1 MPHPDSGPARHAPP
15 APSPTV
21 ETIVIPAPR
30 RLTVLLT
37 AGAYLLITLD
47 ALVVVTA
54 LPSIHSD
61 LGGGAGNL
69 PWIINAYA
77 LTFAAGIITAAALG
91 DRLGR
96 RRTYVAGLLV
106 FSLASAACAL
116 APTLGLLIG
125 FRAVQGL
132 GAAIVMPLGL
142 TLLTSSFP
150 AERRGAVVGIWGG
163 VAGLGV
169 AAGPLIGGVVT
180 EGLDWHW
187 IFWVNVPL
195 GIAAVV
201 AVLRVL
207 PESYGPRTRL
217 DPIGMV
223 TASGAMGALVWGV
236 LRAPDAGWRS
246 TEVVVSL
253 VVGVGL
259 LIGFVAWESV
269 APAPM
274 VPLSLFG
281 SRVFSA
287 AALTQFLMAASIFAT
302 AYVTSQYFQIA
313 RGYSP
318 LGTGLRFL
326 PWTMTPLLIAPIAGK
341 LVDRVGARALAAPG
355 LVLQALGF
363 LWILHEAH
371 NRAGYAAFVVP
382 FVLAGV
388 GISMALPAPSAA
400 GLNAAP
406 PALLGRSA
414 GVLNTLQ
421 QIGQAFGVAVVTVVF
436 EAHGSLDSPAQTL
449 SGYEPALL
457 TAAGISLL
465 GALAA
470 LGISHH
476 RQAPV
481 RDGAASPEEVAE
493 GAAA

>member
-1 MPHPDSGPARHAPP
+1 MPDPDLTTQPH
-15 APSPTV
+15 
-21 ETIVIPAPR
+21 R

-54 LPSIHSD
+54 LPSIHAD

-96 RRTYVAGLLV
+96 RRTYVAGLLL

-116 APTLGLLIG
+116 APNLGVLIG

-150 AERRGAVVGIWGG
+150 ADRRGAVVGIWGG

-169 AAGPLIGGVVT
+169 ASGPLVGGVVT

-195 GIAAVV
+195 GVAAVI
-201 AVLRVL
+201 AILRVL

-217 DPIGMV
+217 DPVGMV
-223 TASGAMGALVWGV
+223 TASGAMGMLVWGV
-236 LRAPDAGWRS
+236 LRVPEAGWAS
-246 TEVVVSL
+246 AEVL
-253 VVGVGL
+253 VALALGAVL
-259 LIGFVAWESV
+259 LAGFLVWESV

-274 VPLSLFG
+274 VPLSLFR
-281 SRVFSA
+281 SRVFASA
-287 AALTQFLMAASIFAT
+287 SLTQFLMAASIFAT
-302 AYVTSQYFQIA
+302 AYVTSQFFQIA
-313 RGYSP
+313 RGDSP

-326 PWTMTPLLIAPIAGK
+326 PWTMTPLLIAPIAGQ
-341 LVDRVGARALAAPG
+341 LVDRVGARVIAAPG
-355 LVLQALGF
+355 LVLQAAGF
-363 LWILHEAH
+363 LWLLHEAH
-371 NRAGYAAFVVP
+371 VHAGYAAFVAP

-400 GLNAAP
+400 GLNAAAP
-406 PALLGRSA
+406 PLLGRAA
-414 GVLNTLQ
+414 GVLNTVQ
-421 QIGQAFGVAVVTVVF
+421 QIGQAAGVAVVTVVF
-436 EAHGSLDSPAQTL
+436 EAHGSLDSPAHTL
-449 SGYEPALL
+449 SGYEPALV
-457 TAAGISLL
+457 TAAVISVL
-465 GALAA
+465 GAVAA
-470 LGISHH
+470 LGISRHRPAPVVEGEGS
-476 RQAPV
+476 RQAIT
-481 RDGAASPEEVAE
+481 E

>member
-1 MPHPDSGPARHAPP
+1 MSTTEPH
-15 APSPTV
+15 
-21 ETIVIPAPR
+21 R

-37 AGAYLLITLD
+37 AGAYLLVTLD

-54 LPSIHSD
+54 LPSIHAD

-96 RRTYVAGLLV
+96 RKMYVGGLVL

-116 APTLGLLIG
+116 APSLNWLIAC
-125 FRAVQGL
+125 RAVQGL

-150 AERRGAVVGIWGG
+150 ADRRGAVVGIWGG

-169 AAGPLIGGVVT
+169 ASGPLVGGAVT

-187 IFWVNVPL
+187 VFWVNVPL
-195 GIAAVV
+195 GLAAAV
-201 AVLRVL
+201 AVRRILA
-207 PESYGPRTRL
+207 ETYGPRTRL
-217 DPIGMV
+217 DPLGMV
-223 TASGAMGALVWGV
+223 TASGAMAALVFGV
-236 LRAPDAGWRS
+236 LRSPELGWGS
-246 TEVVVSL
+246 AEVQGSLALGVVL
-253 VVGVGL
+253 LAAFVGWQ
-259 LIGFVAWESV
+259 AV

-274 VPLSLFG
+274 VPLSIFR
-281 SRVFSA
+281 SSVFSA

-302 AYVTSQYFQIA
+302 AYVTSQYFQVS
-313 RGYSP
+313 RGDSP

-326 PWTMTPLLIAPIAGK
+326 PWTMTPLLVAPVAGK
-341 LVDRVGARALAAPG
+341 LVDRVGARALATPG
-355 LVLQALGF
+355 LVMQAVGF
-363 LWILHEAH
+363 LWLLHEAH
-371 NRAGYAAFVVP
+371 THASYAAFVAP

-406 PALLGRSA
+406 PALLGRAA
-414 GVLNTLQ
+414 GILNTVQ
-421 QIGQAFGVAVVTVVF
+421 QIGQAAGVAVVTVVF
-436 EAHGSLDSPAQTL
+436 EAHGSLATPGATL
-449 SGYEPALL
+449 SGYEPALA
-457 TAAGISLL
+457 TAAGISVL

-470 LGISHH
+470 LGI
-476 RQAPV
+476 RRVRATVTPAPPAV
-481 RDGAASPEEVAE
+481 VAE

>member
-1 MPHPDSGPARHAPP
+1 MPRSDPGPTPREAPTTPPDPEAV
-15 APSPTV
+15 T
-21 ETIVIPAPR
+21 IPAPR

-54 LPSIHSD
+54 LPSIHAD

-96 RRTYVAGLLV
+96 RRTYVAGLLL

-116 APTLGLLIG
+116 APSLGILIG

-150 AERRGAVVGIWGG
+150 ADRRGAVVGIWGG

-169 AAGPLIGGVVT
+169 ASGPLVGGVVT

-207 PESYGPRTRL
+207 PETYGPRTRL

-223 TASGAMGALVWGV
+223 TASGAMASLVWGV
-236 LRAPDAGWRS
+236 LRAPEAGWRS
-246 TEVVVSL
+246 TEVVVAL
-253 VVGVGL
+253 VVGVAL
-259 LIGFVAWESV
+259 LAGFVAWQSV

-274 VPLSLFG
+274 VPLSLFA

-302 AYVTSQYFQIA
+302 AYVTSQYFQVA
-313 RGYSP
+313 RGDSP

-326 PWTMTPLLIAPIAGK
+326 PWTMTPLLIAPVAGR
-341 LVDRVGARALAAPG
+341 LVDRLGARALAAPG
-355 LVLQALGF
+355 LALQAVGF

-371 NRAGYAAFVVP
+371 THAAYGHFVLP

-421 QIGQAFGVAVVTVVF
+421 QIGQAVGVAVVTVAF
-436 EAHGSLDSPAQTL
+436 DAHGSLDSPAETL
-449 SGYEPALL
+449 SGYEPALV
-457 TAAGISLL
+457 TAASLSLL

-470 LGISHH
+470 LGITHH
-476 RQAPV
+476 RRAPV
-481 RDGAASPEEVAE
+481 LGAGTSADDVAE
-493 GAAA
+493 GAVA

>member
-1 MPHPDSGPARHAPP
+1 MRHPDLGPTHTQ
-15 APSPTV
+15 SPETPV
-21 ETIVIPAPR
+21 STQTIVIPPQR

-54 LPSIHSD
+54 LPSIHAD

-77 LTFAAGIITAAALG
+77 LTFATGIITAAALG

-96 RRTYVAGLLV
+96 RRTYVGGLLL

-116 APTLGLLIG
+116 APNLGVLIG

-150 AERRGAVVGIWGG
+150 ADRRGAVVGIWGG

-169 AAGPLIGGVVT
+169 ASGPLVGGAVT

-195 GIAAVV
+195 GVAAVV

-207 PESYGPRTRL
+207 PETYGPRTRF

-223 TASGAMGALVWGV
+223 TASGAMGSLVWGV
-236 LRAPDAGWRS
+236 LRAPEAGWGA
-246 TEVVVSL
+246 TEVLVALVLGVV
-253 VVGVGL
+253 L
-259 LIGFVAWESV
+259 LAGFVAWESV

-274 VPLSLFG
+274 VPLSLFR
-281 SRVFSA
+281 SRVFA
-287 AALTQFLMAASIFAT
+287 AASLTQFLMAASIFAT
-302 AYVTSQYFQIA
+302 AYVTSQYFQIS
-313 RGYSP
+313 RGDSP

-326 PWTMTPLLIAPIAGK
+326 PWTMTPLLIAPIAGQ
-341 LVDRVGARALAAPG
+341 LVDRLGARALAAPG
-355 LVLQALGF
+355 LVLQAFGF
-363 LWILHEAH
+363 VWILHEAH
-371 NRAGYAAFVVP
+371 THAGYAEFVVP
-382 FVLAGV
+382 FVVAGV

-414 GVLNTLQ
+414 GVLNTVQ
-421 QIGQAFGVAVVTVVF
+421 QIGQATGVAVVTVVF
-436 EAHGSLDSPAQTL
+436 DAHGSLDSPAQTL
-449 SGYEPALL
+449 SGYEPALV
-457 TAAGISLL
+457 TAAAISLL
-465 GALAA
+465 GAIAA
-470 LGISHH
+470 LGISRH
-476 RQAPV
+476 RRAASVVGPAPV
-481 RDGAASPEEVAE
+481 EEIATRV
-493 GAAA
+493 

>member
-1 MPHPDSGPARHAPP
+1 MPH
-15 APSPTV
+15 
-21 ETIVIPAPR
+21 R

-54 LPSIHSD
+54 LPSIHAD

-77 LTFAAGIITAAALG
+77 LTFATGIITAAALG

-96 RRTYVAGLLV
+96 RRTYVGGLLL

-116 APTLGLLIG
+116 APNLDVLIA
-125 FRAVQGL
+125 FRAIQGV

-150 AERRGAVVGIWGG
+150 ADRRGAVVGIWGG

-169 AAGPLIGGVVT
+169 ACGPLVGGVVT

-195 GIAAVV
+195 GIAA
-201 AVLRVL
+201 AGTVLRVL
-207 PESYGPRTRL
+207 PETYGPRTRL
-217 DPIGMV
+217 DPIGIV
-223 TASGAMGALVWGV
+223 TVSGAMGSLVWGV
-236 LRAPDAGWRS
+236 LRVPEAGWGA
-246 TEVVVSL
+246 TEVL
-253 VVGVGL
+253 VALALGVL
-259 LIGFVAWESV
+259 LLASFVAWESV

-274 VPLSLFG
+274 VPLSLFR
-281 SRVFSA
+281 SQVFA
-287 AALTQFLMAASIFAT
+287 AASVTQFLMAASIFAT

-313 RGYSP
+313 RGDAP

-326 PWTMTPLLIAPIAGK
+326 PWTMTPLLIAPIAGR
-341 LVDRVGARALAAPG
+341 LVDRIGARALAAPG
-355 LVLQALGF
+355 LVLQAFGF

-371 NRAGYAAFVVP
+371 AHAGYAEFVVP
-382 FVLAGV
+382 FVVAGV

-406 PALLGRSA
+406 AALLGRSA
-414 GVLNTLQ
+414 GVLNTVQ
-421 QIGQAFGVAVVTVVF
+421 QLGQATGVAVITVVF
-436 EAHGSLDSPAQTL
+436 DAHGSLDSPAQTL
-449 SGYEPALL
+449 SGYEPALV
-457 TAAGISLL
+457 TAATISLL
-465 GALAA
+465 GAIAA

-476 RQAPV
+476 RRTAILEGPAPAEETV
-481 RDGAASPEEVAE
+481 KAAPA
-493 GAAA
+493 

>member
-1 MPHPDSGPARHAPP
+1 MPPIEH
-15 APSPTV
+15 
-21 ETIVIPAPR
+21 R

-54 LPSIHSD
+54 LPSIHAD
-61 LGGGAGNL
+61 LGGGAGGL

-96 RRTYVAGLLV
+96 RRMYVAGLVL

-116 APTLGLLIG
+116 APGLGMLIG

-142 TLLTSSFP
+142 TLLTSTFP
-150 AERRGAVVGIWGG
+150 ADRRGAVVGIWGG

-169 AAGPLIGGVVT
+169 ASGPLVGGAVT

-195 GIAAVV
+195 GIAAVL

-207 PESYGPRTRL
+207 PETYGPRTRL
-217 DPIGMV
+217 DPLGMV
-223 TASGAMGALVWGV
+223 TASGAMASVVWGV
-236 LRAPDAGWRS
+236 LRAPVAGWGS
-246 TEVVVSL
+246 AEVLVRLALGVVMLAAFIS
-253 VVGVGL
+253 
-259 LIGFVAWESV
+259 WERV

-274 VPLSLFG
+274 VPLSLFR
-281 SRVFSA
+281 SPVFSA
-287 AALTQFLMAASIFAT
+287 AAGTQFLMAASIFAT

-313 RGYSP
+313 RGDSP

-326 PWTMTPLLIAPIAGK
+326 PWTMTPLLVAPVAGR
-341 LVDRVGARALAAPG
+341 LVDRVGARAIAAPG
-355 LVLQALGF
+355 LLLQAVGF
-363 LWILHEAH
+363 VWILQAAH
-371 NRAGYAAFVVP
+371 THASYGAFVAP

-406 PALLGRSA
+406 PALLGRAA
-414 GVLNTLQ
+414 GVMNTVQ
-421 QIGQAFGVAVVTVVF
+421 QIGQATGVAVVTVVF
-436 EAHGSLDSPAQTL
+436 DAHGSLNSPGDTL
-449 SGYEPALL
+449 SGYEPALV
-457 TAAGISLL
+457 TAATISVL

-470 LGISHH
+470 LGISRH
-476 RQAPV
+476 RRPTRLDDRTARV
-481 RDGAASPEEVAE
+481 EEVAE

>member
-1 MPHPDSGPARHAPP
+1 MSHPDPGPTRREQRETPIDTP
-15 APSPTV
+15 
-21 ETIVIPAPR
+21 TIVIPAPR

-96 RRTYVAGLLV
+96 RRTYVAGLLL

-116 APTLGLLIG
+116 APSLGILIG

-169 AAGPLIGGVVT
+169 ASGPLVGGLVT

-201 AVLRVL
+201 GVLRVL

-246 TEVVVSL
+246 TEVVVAL
-253 VVGVGL
+253 AVGVVL
-259 LIGFVAWESV
+259 LIGFVAWQAV

-274 VPLSLFG
+274 VPLSLFA

-313 RGYSP
+313 RGNSP

-341 LVDRVGARALAAPG
+341 LVDRIGARALAAPG

-371 NRAGYAAFVVP
+371 NHAPYAQFVVP

-421 QIGQAFGVAVVTVVF
+421 QLGQAAGVAVVTVVF
-436 EAHGSLDSPAQTL
+436 DAHGSLDSPAQTL
-449 SGYEPALL
+449 SGYEPALV
-457 TAAGISLL
+457 TAATISLL

-470 LGISHH
+470 LGISHQ
-476 RQAPV
+476 RRGPTLE
-481 RDGAASPEEVAE
+481 GAVSPDQIAE

>member
-1 MPHPDSGPARHAPP
+1 MTHPDLRPTRNE
-15 APSPTV
+15 SPETRVTAQTTV
-21 ETIVIPAPR
+21 MPRPR

-54 LPSIHSD
+54 LPSIHAD
-61 LGGGAGNL
+61 LGGGAGGL
-69 PWIINAYA
+69 PWIVNAYA

-96 RRTYVAGLLV
+96 RRTYVAGLLL

-116 APTLGLLIG
+116 APNLGILIG
-125 FRAVQGL
+125 FRALQGL

-150 AERRGAVVGIWGG
+150 ADRRGAVLGIWGG

-169 AAGPLIGGVVT
+169 ASGPLVGGVVT

-207 PESYGPRTRL
+207 PETYGPRTRL

-223 TASGAMGALVWGV
+223 SASGAMGSLVWGV
-236 LRAPDAGWRS
+236 LRAPEAGWGS
-246 TEVVVSL
+246 IEVLVSL
-253 VVGVGL
+253 ILGVAL
-259 LIGFVAWESV
+259 LAGFIAWESV

-281 SRVFSA
+281 SRVFA
-287 AALTQFLMAASIFAT
+287 AASLTQFLMSASIFAT

-313 RGYSP
+313 RGDSP
-318 LGTGLRFL
+318 LSTGLRFL

-341 LVDRVGARALAAPG
+341 LVDRLGARALAAPG
-355 LVLQALGF
+355 MVLQALGF
-363 LWILHEAH
+363 VWIVHEAH
-371 NRAGYAAFVVP
+371 THAGYAEFVVP

-421 QIGQAFGVAVVTVVF
+421 QVGQATGVAVVTVVF
-436 EAHGSLDSPAQTL
+436 DAHGSLDSPAQTL
-449 SGYEPALL
+449 SGYEPALV
-457 TAAGISLL
+457 TAATISLL

-470 LGISHH
+470 LGISH
-476 RQAPV
+476 RRRTATLDVPAPLQ
-481 RDGAASPEEVAE
+481 EVAE
-493 GAAA
+493 GVAA

>member
-1 MPHPDSGPARHAPP
+1 MTHTDHGRTGQASPEPAAT
-15 APSPTV
+15 AQPT
-21 ETIVIPAPR
+21 EIPAPR

-54 LPSIHSD
+54 LPSIHAD
-61 LGGGAGNL
+61 LGGGAGAL

-96 RRTYVAGLLV
+96 RRTYVGGLLL

-116 APTLGLLIG
+116 APSLGVLIA

-150 AERRGAVVGIWGG
+150 ADRRGAVVGIWGG

-217 DPIGMV
+217 DPLGMV
-223 TASGAMGALVWGV
+223 AASGAMGALVWGV
-236 LRAPDAGWRS
+236 LRAPDAGWTS
-246 TEVVVSL
+246 AEVVGAL
-253 VVGVGL
+253 VLGVAL
-259 LIGFVAWESV
+259 LVGFVAWESV

-274 VPLSLFG
+274 VPLSLFR
-281 SRVFSA
+281 SRVFA
-287 AALTQFLMAASIFAT
+287 AASLTQFLMAASIFAT

-313 RGYSP
+313 RGNSP
-318 LGTGLRFL
+318 LTTGLQFL
-326 PWTMTPLLIAPIAGK
+326 PWTMTPLLIAPVAGR
-341 LVDRVGARALAAPG
+341 LVDRIGARALAAPG
-355 LVLQALGF
+355 LAVQAVGF

-371 NRAGYAAFVVP
+371 AHAGYAAFVAP
-382 FVLAGV
+382 LVLAGV

-421 QIGQAFGVAVVTVVF
+421 QVGQATGVAVVTVVF
-436 EAHGSLDSPAQTL
+436 DAHGSLDTPARTL
-449 SGYEPALL
+449 SGYEPALV
-457 TAAGISLL
+457 TAATISVL

-470 LGISHH
+470 LGLARH
-476 RQAPV
+476 RSAEV
-481 RDGAASPEEVAE
+481 HVESASEEMSAS
-493 GAAA
+493 ATL

>member
-1 MPHPDSGPARHAPP
+1 MSHPDPRTRREQRETPLDTP
-15 APSPTV
+15 
-21 ETIVIPAPR
+21 TIVIPAPR

-96 RRTYVAGLLV
+96 RRTYVAGLLL

-116 APTLGLLIG
+116 APSLGILIG

-169 AAGPLIGGVVT
+169 ASGPLVGGLVT

-201 AVLRVL
+201 GVLRVL

-246 TEVVVSL
+246 TEVVVAL
-253 VVGVGL
+253 AVGVVL
-259 LIGFVAWESV
+259 LIGFVAWQAV

-274 VPLSLFG
+274 VPLSLFA

-313 RGYSP
+313 RGNSP

-341 LVDRVGARALAAPG
+341 LVDRIGARALAAPG
-355 LVLQALGF
+355 LALQALGF

-371 NRAGYAAFVVP
+371 NHAPYAQFVVP

-400 GLNAAP
+400 GLNAAT

-421 QIGQAFGVAVVTVVF
+421 QLGQAAGVAVVTVVF
-436 EAHGSLDSPAQTL
+436 DAHGSLDSPAQTL
-449 SGYEPALL
+449 SGYEPALV
-457 TAAGISLL
+457 TAATISLL

-476 RQAPV
+476 RPTPMPAGTRAP
-481 RDGAASPEEVAE
+481 DEIAEEVAT
-493 GAAA
+493 

>member
-1 MPHPDSGPARHAPP
+1 MPPMEH
-15 APSPTV
+15 
-21 ETIVIPAPR
+21 R

-54 LPSIHSD
+54 LPSIHAD

-77 LTFAAGIITAAALG
+77 LTFAAGIITASALG

-96 RRTYVAGLLV
+96 RRTYVGGLVL

-116 APTLGLLIG
+116 APNLDVLIG

-142 TLLTSSFP
+142 TLLTSTFP
-150 AERRGAVVGIWGG
+150 ADRRGAVVGIWGG

-169 AAGPLIGGVVT
+169 ASGPLVGGVVT

-201 AVLRVL
+201 AILRVM
-207 PESYGPRTRL
+207 PETYGPRSRL
-217 DPIGMV
+217 DPLGMV

-236 LRAPDAGWRS
+236 LRAPATGWGS
-246 TEVVVSL
+246 TEVL
-253 VVGVGL
+253 VALALGVAL
-259 LIGFVAWESV
+259 LAAFLVWETV
-269 APAPM
+269 TPEPM
-274 VPLSLFG
+274 VPLALFR

-287 AALTQFLMAASIFAT
+287 SAATQFLMSASIFAT
-302 AYVTSQYFQIA
+302 AYVTSQYFQIS
-313 RGYSP
+313 RGDSP

-326 PWTMTPLLIAPIAGK
+326 PWTMTPLLIAPLAGK
-341 LVDRVGARALAAPG
+341 LVDRVGARAIAAPG
-355 LVLQALGF
+355 LLLQAVGF
-363 LWILHEAH
+363 VWLMHEAH
-371 NRAGYAAFVVP
+371 THASYGNFVAP
-382 FVLAGV
+382 FVLAGI

-406 PALLGRSA
+406 PALLGRAA

-421 QIGQAFGVAVVTVVF
+421 QIGQATGVAVVTVVF
-436 EAHGSLDSPAQTL
+436 DAHGSLSSPSEML

-457 TAAGISLL
+457 TAATISVL
-465 GALAA
+465 GALTA
-470 LGISHH
+470 LGISRH
-476 RQAPV
+476 RSS
-481 RDGAASPEEVAE
+481 GAATPAEELAE
-493 GAAA
+493 AAV

>member
-1 MPHPDSGPARHAPP
+1 MP
-15 APSPTV
+15 PT
-21 ETIVIPAPR
+21 EPHR

-54 LPSIHSD
+54 LPSIHAD
-61 LGGGAGNL
+61 LGGGAAGL

-96 RRTYVAGLLV
+96 RRMYATGLVL

-116 APTLGLLIG
+116 APSLGVLIG

-142 TLLTSSFP
+142 TLLTSTFP

-169 AAGPLIGGVVT
+169 ASGPLVGGAVT

-195 GIAAVV
+195 GVAAAL

-207 PESYGPRTRL
+207 PETFGPRTRL
-217 DPIGMV
+217 DPLGMV
-223 TASGAMGALVWGV
+223 AASGAMGALVWGV
-236 LRAPDAGWRS
+236 LRAPEAGWGS
-246 TEVVVSL
+246 AEVLIALATGVVL
-253 VVGVGL
+253 LAAFVG
-259 LIGFVAWESV
+259 WEAV

-287 AALTQFLMAASIFAT
+287 AAGTQFLMAASIFAT
-302 AYVTSQYFQIA
+302 AYVTSEFFQVS
-313 RGYSP
+313 RGDSP

-326 PWTMTPLLIAPIAGK
+326 PWTMTPLLVAPVAGR
-341 LVDRVGARALAAPG
+341 LVDRVGARALATPG
-355 LVLQALGF
+355 LAVQAVGF
-363 LWILHEAH
+363 LWLLHEAH
-371 NRAGYAAFVVP
+371 THAGYAAFVAP
-382 FVLAGV
+382 FLLAGV

-406 PALLGRSA
+406 PALLGRAA
-414 GVLNTLQ
+414 GVMNTVQ
-421 QIGQAFGVAVVTVVF
+421 QIGQATGVAVVTVVF
-436 EAHGSLDSPAQTL
+436 DAHGSLDNPTAVL
-449 SGYEPALL
+449 SGYEPALV
-457 TAAGISLL
+457 TAATISVL
-465 GALAA
+465 GALTA
-470 LGISHH
+470 LGISRH
-476 RQAPV
+476 RRTPLV
-481 RDGAASPEEVAE
+481 DDGPSAVEELAE

>member
-1 MPHPDSGPARHAPP
+1 MPTTEPH
-15 APSPTV
+15 
-21 ETIVIPAPR
+21 R

-37 AGAYLLITLD
+37 AGAYLLVTLD

-54 LPSIHSD
+54 LPSIHAD

-96 RRTYVAGLLV
+96 RRMYVGGLVL
-106 FSLASAACAL
+106 FSVASAACAL
-116 APTLGLLIG
+116 APDLNWLIA

-169 AAGPLIGGVVT
+169 ASGPLVGGAVT

-187 IFWVNVPL
+187 VFWVNVPL
-195 GIAAVV
+195 GLAAAV
-201 AVLRVL
+201 AVRRILA
-207 PESYGPRTRL
+207 ETYGPRSRL
-217 DPIGMV
+217 DPLGMV
-223 TASGAMGALVWGV
+223 TASGAMAALVFGV
-236 LRAPDAGWRS
+236 LRSPVAGWGS
-246 TEVVVSL
+246 TEVL
-253 VVGVGL
+253 VALTLGAL
-259 LIGFVAWESV
+259 LLVAFVAWEAV

-274 VPLSLFG
+274 VPLSLFR
-281 SRVFSA
+281 SSVFSA

-302 AYVTSQYFQIA
+302 AYVTSQYFQVS
-313 RGYSP
+313 RGDSP
-318 LGTGLRFL
+318 LE
-326 PWTMTPLLIAPIAGK
+326 M
-341 LVDRVGARALAAPG
+341 
-355 LVLQALGF
+355 QAVGF
-363 LWILHEAH
+363 LWLLHEAH
-371 NRAGYAAFVVP
+371 THASYAGFVAP

-406 PALLGRSA
+406 PALLGRAA
-414 GVLNTLQ
+414 GVVNTVQ
-421 QIGQAFGVAVVTVVF
+421 QLGQAAGVAVVTVVF
-436 EAHGSLDSPAQTL
+436 EAHGSLDSPTSTL
-449 SGYEPALL
+449 SGYEPALA
-457 TAAGISLL
+457 TAAGISVL

-470 LGISHH
+470 LGIRRVGSG
-476 RQAPV
+476 RPAQRSVAAPV
-481 RDGAASPEEVAE
+481 RQATVPVEPQVR
-493 GAAA
+493 

>member
-1 MPHPDSGPARHAPP
+1 MPTPDLEPTSTESARTSAITPAIVV
-15 APSPTV
+15 PTHS
-21 ETIVIPAPR
+21 
-30 RLTVLLT
+30 RLTVPLT

-54 LPSIHSD
+54 LPSIHAD

-96 RRTYVAGLLV
+96 RRTYVAGLLL
-106 FSLASAACAL
+106 FTAASAACAL
-116 APTLGLLIG
+116 APDLGVLIG
-125 FRAVQGL
+125 FRAIQGL
-132 GAAIVMPLGL
+132 GGAVVMPLGL

-169 AAGPLIGGVVT
+169 ASGPLVGGAVT

-201 AVLRVL
+201 GVLRVL

-223 TASGAMGALVWGV
+223 AASSAMGSLVWGV
-236 LRAPDAGWRS
+236 LRAPAAGWGS
-246 TEVVVSL
+246 TEVVAAL
-253 VVGVGL
+253 AAGVL
-259 LIGFVAWESV
+259 LLAAFVAWEAV
-269 APAPM
+269 TPAPM
-274 VPLSLFG
+274 VPLSLFR
-281 SRVFSA
+281 SRLFA
-287 AALTQFLMAASIFAT
+287 AASLTQFLMAASIFAT
-302 AYVTSQYFQIA
+302 AYVTSQYFQLA
-313 RGYSP
+313 RGDSP

-355 LVLQALGF
+355 LALQALGF
-363 LWILHEAH
+363 VWILHEAH
-371 NRAGYAAFVVP
+371 SHAGYAAFVVP

-406 PALLGRSA
+406 PTLLGRSA

-421 QIGQAFGVAVVTVVF
+421 QIGQATGVAVVTVVF
-436 EAHGSLDSPAQTL
+436 DAHGSLDSPAQML
-449 SGYEPALL
+449 AGYEPALV
-457 TAAGISLL
+457 TAATISLL

-470 LGISHH
+470 LGIS
-476 RQAPV
+476 RPRRTPTVQGPA
-481 RDGAASPEEVAE
+481 EVGEVPE

>member
-1 MPHPDSGPARHAPP
+1 MPTSDLGPTSTDS
-15 APSPTV
+15 SPTSASAP
-21 ETIVIPAPR
+21 TIVVPPYR

-54 LPSIHSD
+54 LPSIHAD

-96 RRTYVAGLLV
+96 RRTYIAGLLL
-106 FSLASAACAL
+106 FTAASAACAL
-116 APTLGLLIG
+116 APDLGVLIG
-125 FRAVQGL
+125 FRAIQGL

-169 AAGPLIGGVVT
+169 ASGPLVGGAVT

-201 AVLRVL
+201 GVLRVL

-223 TASGAMGALVWGV
+223 AASAAMGSLVWGV
-236 LRAPDAGWRS
+236 LRAPDAGWGS
-246 TEVVVSL
+246 TEVVAAL
-253 VVGVGL
+253 AAGVL
-259 LIGFVAWESV
+259 FLAAFVAWEV
-269 APAPM
+269 VTPAPM
-274 VPLSLFG
+274 VPLSLFR
-281 SRVFSA
+281 SRVFA
-287 AALTQFLMAASIFAT
+287 AASLTQFLMAASIFAT
-302 AYVTSQYFQIA
+302 AYMTSQYFQIA
-313 RGYSP
+313 RGDSP
-318 LGTGLRFL
+318 LGAGLRFL

-355 LVLQALGF
+355 LLLQALGF
-363 LWILHEAH
+363 VWILHDAH
-371 NRAGYAAFVVP
+371 DHAGYAAFIAP

-421 QIGQAFGVAVVTVVF
+421 QIGQATGVAVVTVVF
-436 EAHGSLDSPAQTL
+436 DAHGSLDSPSQTL
-449 SGYEPALL
+449 SGYEPALV
-457 TAAGISLL
+457 TAATISVL
-465 GALAA
+465 GAVAA
-470 LGISHH
+470 LGIS
-476 RQAPV
+476 RPRRTPMVQGPA
-481 RDGAASPEEVAE
+481 EVGEVIE

>member
-1 MPHPDSGPARHAPP
+1 MPHPDHGPTPLE
-15 APSPTV
+15 SPKMPHDPQA
-21 ETIVIPAPR
+21 IVIPAPR

-54 LPSIHSD
+54 LPSIHGD
-61 LGGGAGNL
+61 LGGGGTSL

-96 RRTYVAGLLV
+96 RRTYVAGLVL

-116 APTLGLLIG
+116 APSLSVLIG
-125 FRAVQGL
+125 FRAIQGL

-150 AERRGAVVGIWGG
+150 ADRRGAVVGIWGG

-195 GIAAVV
+195 GMAAAV

-207 PESYGPRTRL
+207 PETYGPRTRL

-223 TASGAMGALVWGV
+223 TASGAMGSLVWGV

-246 TEVVVSL
+246 TEVL
-253 VVGVGL
+253 VALVLGSVL

-313 RGYSP
+313 RGDSP
-318 LGTGLRFL
+318 LAAGLRFL

-341 LVDRVGARALAAPG
+341 LVDRIGARALAAPG
-355 LVLQALGF
+355 LALQALGF
-363 LWILHEAH
+363 LWIRHEAH
-371 NRAGYAAFVVP
+371 THAGYAEFVVP

-421 QIGQAFGVAVVTVVF
+421 LLGQASGVAAVTVVF
-436 EAHGSLDSPAQTL
+436 DAHGSLQDPAQTL
-449 SGYEPALL
+449 SGYEPALV
-457 TAAGISLL
+457 AAAAISLL

-476 RQAPV
+476 RRIPTF
-481 RDGAASPEEVAE
+481 DETASSDEISA

>member
-1 MPHPDSGPARHAPP
+1 MPH
-15 APSPTV
+15 
-21 ETIVIPAPR
+21 R

-54 LPSIHSD
+54 LPSIHAD

-77 LTFAAGIITAAALG
+77 LTFATGIITAAALG

-96 RRTYVAGLLV
+96 RRTYVGGLLL
-106 FSLASAACAL
+106 FSVASAACAL
-116 APTLGLLIG
+116 APNLGVLIG

-132 GAAIVMPLGL
+132 GAAVVMPLGL

-150 AERRGAVVGIWGG
+150 RDRRGAVVGIWGG

-169 AAGPLIGGVVT
+169 ASGPLVGGAVT

-207 PESYGPRTRL
+207 PETYGPRTRL

-223 TASGAMGALVWGV
+223 TASGSMGSLVWGV
-236 LRAPDAGWRS
+236 LQAPQAGWGS
-246 TEVVVSL
+246 TEVLVALVLGVV
-253 VVGVGL
+253 L
-259 LIGFVAWESV
+259 LAGFVAWESV

-274 VPLSLFG
+274 VPLSLFR
-281 SRVFSA
+281 SRMFA
-287 AALTQFLMAASIFAT
+287 AASLTQFLMAASIFAT
-302 AYVTSQYFQIA
+302 AYVTSQYFQIS
-313 RGYSP
+313 RGDSP

-341 LVDRVGARALAAPG
+341 LVDRLGARALAAPG
-355 LVLQALGF
+355 LVLQAFGF
-363 LWILHEAH
+363 VWILHEAH
-371 NRAGYAAFVVP
+371 THAGYAEFVVP

-406 PALLGRSA
+406 AALLGRSA

-421 QIGQAFGVAVVTVVF
+421 QIGQATGVAVVTVVF
-436 EAHGSLDSPAQTL
+436 DAHGSLDSPAQTL
-449 SGYEPALL
+449 SGYEPALV
-457 TAAGISLL
+457 TAATISVL
-465 GALAA
+465 GAIAA
-470 LGISHH
+470 LGIS
-476 RQAPV
+476 RQRRAPALEGPTPV
-481 RDGAASPEEVAE
+481 EEIANV
-493 GAAA
+493 AAA

>member
-1 MPHPDSGPARHAPP
+1 MPHPDLGPTSSQSSDDTAIEQTTAMPR
-15 APSPTV
+15 
-21 ETIVIPAPR
+21 PR

-54 LPSIHSD
+54 LPSIHAD

-77 LTFAAGIITAAALG
+77 LTFASGIITAAALG

-96 RRTYVAGLLV
+96 RRTYVVGLLL

-116 APTLGLLIG
+116 APSLGILIG
-125 FRAVQGL
+125 FRAIQGL

-150 AERRGAVVGIWGG
+150 ADRRGAVVGIWGG

-169 AAGPLIGGVVT
+169 ASGPLVGGVVT

-207 PESYGPRTRL
+207 PETYGPRTRL

-223 TASGAMGALVWGV
+223 TASGAMASLVWGV
-236 LRAPDAGWRS
+236 LRAPEAGWRS
-246 TEVVVSL
+246 TEVLVALVLGVVLL
-253 VVGVGL
+253 V
-259 LIGFVAWESV
+259 GFVAWESV

-281 SRVFSA
+281 SRVFA
-287 AALTQFLMAASIFAT
+287 AASLTQFLMAASIFAT

-313 RGYSP
+313 RGNSP
-318 LGTGLRFL
+318 LGAGLRFL

-341 LVDRVGARALAAPG
+341 LVDRLGARALAAPG
-355 LVLQALGF
+355 LVLQAFGF

-371 NRAGYAAFVVP
+371 THAGYAEFVVP

-388 GISMALPAPSAA
+388 GISMALPAPAAA

-406 PALLGRSA
+406 PPLLGRAA

-421 QIGQAFGVAVVTVVF
+421 QIGQATGVAVVTVVF
-436 EAHGSLDSPAQTL
+436 DAHGSLDSPAQTL
-449 SGYEPALL
+449 SGYEPALV
-457 TAAGISLL
+457 TAATISLL
-465 GALAA
+465 GAVAA
-470 LGISHH
+470 LGIKHH
-476 RQAPV
+476 RRTPTIDGRAPTQDLAEDV
-481 RDGAASPEEVAE
+481 AA
-493 GAAA
+493 